1 MARVL
6 ILEPRPAVAELLVRH
21 LRASPAVEG
30 ADVVA
35 FARGRRG
42 RPLPPPDLPALLRQE
57 GSDTVVFSPWAM
69 KAAAPDLAEV
79 EAAFLAL
86 VRAGVRR
93 AVVLSSASVYGPN
106 PHNPGLVSEGR
117 LTLRHRHNPIAA
129 GWLALEALA
138 RRHLARGAGAA
149 LTVLR
154 PAALPLADD
163 LSPLGALLHRR
174 LAFPVLGHDPSVQLL
189 APDDL
194 ARAVCRAL
202 EAGATG
208 VFNVAPD
215 GVIPLRQALRLAGV
229 RSLPLPYLL
238 QRLLR
243 AAAATLGLAAPPA
256 ALDYLRYNWTV
267 SGAKIKT
274 EAGLVLQR
282 ASATAIAD
290 AVPERASAPER
301 HRSYD
306 DFGLDEEYFAARGRD
321 VARLLRRYWRLEH
334 RGLENVPRRGAAV
347 LVGVHRGF
355 MPWDGVLTAHLVA
368 EERGRVPRFLIHP
381 GLVKFPFLHD
391 FITKHGGAIA
401 CQENADHL
409 LRRGD
414 LLAIFPEGIHGAFA
428 LYRDAYRLGSF
439 GRNDYVRMA
448 LRHRAPIIPF
458 VTLGSAE
465 AFPILAK
472 VEGPVGRWWKRY
484 AEWPFI
490 PVTPPLP
497 LPSKWHMQ
505 FLPPLDVGA
514 RYPPEAAEDEG
525 VVRAV
530 GAEVRGRIEETLT
543 WMRRRRPSLFYG
555 SIFDDG
561 PAPSA
566 AGWPAAGSEVSVREA
581 G

>member
-6 ILEPRPAVAELLVRH
+6 ILEPRPAVAELLAAH

-30 ADVVA
+30 ACVAA

-42 RPLPPPDLPALLRQE
+42 RALPPDLPALLRQE
-57 GSDTVVFSPWAM
+57 GSDAVVFSPWAM
-69 KAAAPDLAEV
+69 KAGAPDLAAA
-79 EAAFLAL
+79 EAAFVALAG
-86 VRAGVRR
+86 AGVRR
-93 AVVLSSASVYGPN
+93 AVVLSSAAVYGPN
-106 PHNPGLVSEGR
+106 PHNPGLVSEDR

-129 GWLALEALA
+129 RWLALEALA
-138 RRHLARGAGAA
+138 RRHLVSGAEAA

-163 LSPLGALLHRR
+163 RSPLGALLRRR
-174 LAFPVLGHDPSVQLL
+174 LAFRVLGHDPSVQVL

-194 ARAVCRAL
+194 ALAVCRTL
-202 EAGATG
+202 EAGTTG
-208 VFNVAPD
+208 VYNVAPD

-229 RSLPLPYLL
+229 RSLPLPYLW

-243 AAAATLGLAAPPA
+243 AAAAPLGLAAPPG

-274 EAGLVLQR
+274 GAGFVPRR
-282 ASATAIAD
+282 ASAAALAE
-290 AVPERASAPER
+290 AVPARAAAPPR
-301 HRSYD
+301 QRPYD

-334 RGLENVPRRGAAV
+334 RGLENVPRAGAAV

-355 MPWDGVLTAHLVA
+355 MPWDGVLTAHLIA
-368 EERGRVPRFLIHP
+368 EDIGRVPRFLIHP

-391 FITKHGGAIA
+391 FMTKQGGAIA

-414 LLAIFPEGIHGAFA
+414 LLAIYPEGIHGAFA
-428 LYRDAYRLGSF
+428 LYRDAYRLGTF

-448 LRHRAPIIPF
+448 LRNRAPIVPF

-465 AFPILAK
+465 AFPILGK
-472 VEGPVGRWWKRY
+472 IECGWWKRF

-497 LPSKWHMQ
+497 LPSRWHMQ
-505 FLPPLDVGA
+505 FLPPLCVEKL
-514 RYPPEAAEDEG
+514 YPPEAAEDEG

-543 WMRRRRPSLFYG
+543 WMRRRRRSLFYG
-555 SIFDDG
+555 SIFEDG
-561 PAPSA
+561 PAPCA
-566 AGWPAAGSEVSVREA
+566 AEWPAAGGEVAVREA

>member
-6 ILEPRPAVAELLVRH
+6 ILEPRPAVAELLAGH

-30 ADVVA
+30 ACVA
-35 FARGRRG
+35 PFARGRRG
-42 RPLPPPDLPALLRQE
+42 RVLPPDLPALLRQE

-69 KAAAPDLAEV
+69 KAGAPDLAAA
-79 EAAFLAL
+79 EAVFVALAA
-86 VRAGVRR
+86 AGVRR
-93 AVVLSSASVYGPN
+93 ALVLSSAAVYGPN

-163 LSPLGALLHRR
+163 RSPLGALLRRR
-174 LAFPVLGHDPSVQLL
+174 LVFRVLGHDPSVQVL

-208 VFNVAPD
+208 TYNVAPD
-215 GVIPLRQALRLAGV
+215 GVIPLRQALRQVGV
-229 RSLPLPYLL
+229 WSVPLPYLW

-243 AAAATLGLAAPPA
+243 AAAAPLGLSAPPA

-267 SGAKIKT
+267 SGAKIKS
-274 EAGLVLQR
+274 EAGFVPRQ
-282 ASATAIAD
+282 ASTAVIAD
-290 AVPERASAPER
+290 AVPARPGAPEK
-301 HRSYD
+301 HRAYD
-306 DFGLDEEYFAARGRD
+306 DFGLDEEYCAARGRD

-355 MPWDGVLTAHLVA
+355 MPWDGVLTVHLVA
-368 EERGRVPRFLIHP
+368 EGRGRVPRFLIHP

-391 FITKHGGAIA
+391 FMTKQGGAIA

-409 LRRGD
+409 LGRGD

-428 LYRDAYRLGSF
+428 LYRDAYRVGAF
-439 GRNDYVRMA
+439 WRNDCVRMA
-448 LRHRAPIIPF
+448 LRHRAPIVPF

-465 AFPILAK
+465 AFPIVAK
-472 VEGPVGRWWKRY
+472 VECAWWKRY
-484 AEWPFI
+484 AEWPYL

-514 RYPPEAAEDEG
+514 RYPPEAAGDEG

-530 GAEVRGRIEETLT
+530 GEEVRRRLEETLT

-555 SIFDDG
+555 SIFDEG
-561 PAPSA
+561 PAPCAA
-566 AGWPAAGSEVSVREA
+566 AGEMTVREA